1 LRLRGRSLSVSPV
14 ELPGVLEQQAM
25 DIDLILKLLRSTR
38 RAVRLPWRC
47 LRELDDQFIEMAT
60 EAAPLPW
67 PPVRHF

>member
-1 LRLRGRSLSVSPV
+1 
-14 ELPGVLEQQAM
+14 VLEQQAM

-38 RAVRLPWRC
+38 RAIRLPWRC